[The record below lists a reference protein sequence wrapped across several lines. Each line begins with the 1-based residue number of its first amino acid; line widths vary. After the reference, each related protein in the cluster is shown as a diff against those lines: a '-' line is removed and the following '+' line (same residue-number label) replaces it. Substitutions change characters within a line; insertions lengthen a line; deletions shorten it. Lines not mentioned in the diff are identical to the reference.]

1 MTKETKESLS
11 GKVTSWSIIGVVVAG
26 TLLISGIADVSEGS
40 GLMAKIFLLFIGA
53 IIVVQVIPGIMLFSA
68 MLKGIYG
75 LFGKKVK
82 VPLEQD
88 KK

>member
-1 MTKETKESLS
+1 MTKETRESLS
-11 GKVTSWSIIGVVVAG
+11 GKVTSWSIVGVVLAG

-40 GLMAKIFLLFIGA
+40 GIMAKIFLFFIGA
-53 IIVVQVIPGIMLFSA
+53 IIVVQVIPGVMLFCA
-68 MLKGIYG
+68 MLKGVYG
-75 LFGKKVK
+75 LFAKKVK

>member
-53 IIVVQVIPGIMLFSA
+53 IIVVQVIPGVMLFGA

>member
-1 MTKETKESLS
+1 MKKETKESLS
-11 GKVTSWSIIGVVVAG
+11 GKVTSWSIIGVVLAG
-26 TLLISGIADVSEGS
+26 TLLISGIADLSEGS
-40 GLMAKIFLLFIGA
+40 GMMAKIFLFFIGA
-53 IIVVQVIPGIMLFSA
+53 IIVVQVIPGIMLLSA

-75 LFGKKVK
+75 LIGRKVK